1 MNKLYTWDP
10 DVQDQDTVTIKG
22 SLCDSAAL
30 WRDPRRLNLQD
41 PFPYSLSQE
50 TREKSALTLSTA
62 RVEERRKRA
71 PEKLA
76 HACLMQICTPRTPSF
91 NELGP
96 SSPELSWWNLD
107 RKCLQGVWPNQTTKP
122 LDPRPLEA
130 TRNNFPKAPTSLEFM
145 KPLEN
150 KTWWKLTCWGASLV
164 AQW

>member
-1 MNKLYTWDP
+1 MNKLYSSWDP

-22 SLCDSAAL
+22 NLCDSIAL

-50 TREKSALTLSTA
+50 TREKAALALSTA

-76 HACLMQICTPRTPSF
+76 HACLIQICTPRTPSF

-107 RKCLQGVWPNQTTKP
+107 RKCLQGVWPNQTTKHLTQGHWKP
-122 LDPRPLEA
+122 PEIIFLRHLPA
-130 TRNNFPKAPTSLEFM
+130 WSSWNHWKTRHD
-145 KPLEN
+145 EN
-150 KTWWKLTCWGASLV
+150 
-164 AQW
+164 